1 MLPPVEQYLIQ
12 KEKRLFKGFEEYND
26 ITRFVFDLE
35 TTSLEPKDGRIFM
48 IGMKTNRGFHEV
60 IECATP
66 EQEREGLIKFFDT
79 IDFLKPSIIGGYNSF
94 NFDWYWIFERSKALG
109 LDIKKICKS
118 LNPQRT
124 ITQKEQMLK
133 LANEVERYPQVS
145 IWGYNVIDILHSVRR
160 AQAINSNIKSA
171 GLKYITQ
178 YLEDNIDWAE
188 IYRGK
193 KSSAAPAPAAA
204 APVTSGDDVP
214 MMGIKLI
221 KEFEGCHLNAYPDPL
236 SGGLPITIGW
246 GSTRKKDGSPFKL
259 GESITQQEADDLL
272 ISQCKSQFI
281 PALQKIPHWN
291 EMSDGKRGA
300 LLSFAYNLGA
310 GFYGGDNFNTITK
323 RLKNKEW
330 DLVPDALYLYRN
342 PGSNVEAGLARR
354 RKAEGE
360 AWKKG

>member
-1 MLPPVEQYLIQ
+1 MARIDLHNF
-12 KEKRLFKGFEEYND
+12 FKFYD
-26 ITRFVFDLE
+26 
-35 TTSLEPKDGRIFM
+35 
-48 IGMKTNRGFHEV
+48 
-60 IECATP
+60 
-66 EQEREGLIKFFDT
+66 ERN
-79 IDFLKPSIIGGYNSF
+79 PNHV
-94 NFDWYWIFERSKALG
+94 KAV
-109 LDIKKICKS
+109 
-118 LNPQRT
+118 Q
-124 ITQKEQMLK
+124 
-133 LANEVERYPQVS
+133 
-145 IWGYNVIDILHSVRR
+145 W
-160 AQAINSNIKSA
+160 
-171 GLKYITQ
+171 
-178 YLEDNIDWAE
+178 LEDNLPVKFLEDNVDWAE

-193 KSSAAPAPAAA
+193 KGNAAPAPAAA
-204 APVTSGDDVP
+204 ASVTASGDVP

-259 GESITQQEADDLL
+259 GDSISQAEADDLL

-360 AWKKG
+360 SWKKG